1 MSLDH
6 ENIFTTNA
14 TIAAYQ
20 QGQAWFDAFLSYTQN
35 TRNWIT
41 EFMAN
46 ELPQVKVFVP
56 EGTNQIW
63 FDFTGLGLT
72 SAQLKSLLTQQAKLA
87 LTPGTWF
94 SEPDENFYR
103 MNFASP
109 LAQIQASLTLL
120 KSAIDI
126 EQASR

>member
-6 ENIFTTNA
+6 GNAFTTNA

-20 QGQAWFDAFLSYTQN
+20 EGKAWFDEFLTYTEK
-35 TRNWIT
+35 TRNWIVA
-41 EFMAN
+41 FMAK
-46 ELPQVKVFVP
+46 ELPQVKIFVP

-63 FDFTGLGLT
+63 FDFTGLGLS
-72 SAQLKSLLTQQAKLA
+72 SAELKLMLTQQAKLA

-94 SEPDENFYR
+94 GEMDENFYR

-109 LAQIQASLTLL
+109 LAQVQASFELL
-120 KSAIDI
+120 KLSI
-126 EQASR
+126 QNN